1 MSSKKRVTNLHWGL
15 RRGLLSG
22 LLSTTSGVIEAP
34 AGGWLLAEVLALF
47 TLWANVS
54 VSLRKQKWIK
64 TSDPIRGNG
73 NDSKERR
80 TYSSSVSSSS
90 TSFLFLS
97 GLRGPRSKGNSTSSS
112 ESTLAGG
119 GEEGGGV
126 CARPDEE
133 GDVVF
138 FFSAAFVRLSWP
150 SCGAHTPPGSIK
162 AARPYR
168 AGPAHWS
175 QPAAGLALFPWL
187 ASSPP
192 PCPPAPPTTRQPR
205 LRRAEIQCRRC

>member
-1 MSSKKRVTNLHWGL
+1 MSSKKRVTNLRWGL

-22 LLSTTSGVIEAP
+22 LLSTTSGVFEAP

-64 TSDPIRGNG
+64 TSDPIQGNG

-97 GLRGPRSKGNSTSSS
+97 GLRGPRSKGSSTSSS
-112 ESTLAGG
+112 ESTPAGG
-119 GEEGGGV
+119 GEGGGGV

-133 GDVVF
+133 RPVAF
-138 FFSAAFVRLSWP
+138 FFSAALISLFAAVALVWRPDP
-150 SCGAHTPPGSIK
+150 S
-162 AARPYR
+162 RVN
-168 AGPAHWS
+168 
-175 QPAAGLALFPWL
+175 
-187 ASSPP
+187 
-192 PCPPAPPTTRQPR
+192 
-205 LRRAEIQCRRC
+205 